1 MKGHLDIKRSPMAG
15 AVQSRKA
22 YDGKTINPVQPRVI
36 EATPARKAVK
46 IAPGI
51 NKGTDGQPDGAK
63 RVINNEA
70 KPAGRD
76 AAIGKSTFKA
86 PRNESRGSVTDC
98 GYTPI
103 SMGEGAKGNGRGN
116 GKR

>member
-15 AVQSRKA
+15 AVQSKKA
-22 YDGKTINPVQPRVI
+22 FDGATIAPHQPRVM
-36 EATPARKAVK
+36 EAKPAAKRVK

-51 NKGTDGQPDGAK
+51 NKGATGPDGGK
-63 RVINNEA
+63 RIIQNEA

-76 AAIGKSTFKA
+76 AAIGKSTFRA
-86 PRNESRGSVTDC
+86 PRNESRGDVTDA
-98 GYTPI
+98 GYTRLT
-103 SMGEGAKGNGRGN
+103 MDMGAKGNGRGN